1 VVAIEATTRREASSV
16 LKVLVAKFK
25 LKGGMAFFARPK
37 NSSGMPPA
45 PLRAL
50 IATTAYRTTKASFER
65 KGHALTAQA
74 SSYAF
79 GGSTVLEWL
88 GAGCSS
94 KASYRPVSVAGRYPA
109 AGVPSTFAITVAT
122 ADCLSNYYV
131 DL

>member
-1 VVAIEATTRREASSV
+1 MVVNEATTRREASSV
-16 LKVLVAKFK
+16 LKVLAAKFM
-25 LKGGMAFFARPK
+25 LKGGMAFFVRPK

-79 GGSTVLEWL
+79 VGSTGLDLL

-94 KASYRPVSVAGRYPA
+94 KPSCRLVSAAGRYPVT
-109 AGVPSTFAITVAT
+109 GVP
-122 ADCLSNYYV
+122 
-131 DL
+131 